1 MSPDWFVG
9 DIGDFEVKAH
19 RSAVW
24 KHEAEVLERQKH
36 KCASC
41 NEVMMDGWS
50 LHRITPR
57 SMGGRDSAE
66 NVTILCFGCSRDK
79 RELRTI
85 SAKIPS
91 GLYYEM
97 KKWKGKHMPS
107 ASVSQ
112 FIRLCIEK
120 QISDNSIEIDNNTL
134 SGLQEK
140 ASNHDDLLAKERRTK
155 EVIGDIL
162 TYFKEMYSEDSPEDD
177 VSPGYLG

>member
-1 MSPDWFVG
+1 MR
-9 DIGDFEVKAH
+9 DIGNIEVKA
-19 RSAVW
+19 RIW

-36 KCASC
+36 KCKSC
-41 NEVMMDGWS
+41 NEVMADGWS

-66 NVTILCFGCSRDK
+66 NMVILCTGCSRDK
-79 RELRTI
+79 REFRTI

-91 GLYYEM
+91 GLYYEIQE
-97 KKWKGKHMPS
+97 WKEKHMPS
-107 ASVSQ
+107 ASISQ

-140 ASNHDDLLAKERRTK
+140 ASNHDDLLAKEMRTR
-155 EVIGDIL
+155 EAIGDML
-162 TYFKEMYSEDSPEDD
+162 TYFKEMYSEGLPEDD
-177 VSPGYLG
+177 VVPDYLG